1 MDIFDEDLLKFW
13 ETLNKNNVRYI
24 MIGGFAV
31 NMQGFSRTTGD
42 VDLWLK
48 DELQNRKNLRRSFTE
63 LGYGDFDSIETMQ
76 FAAGWTSFY
85 IAHGLEL
92 DILTS
97 MIGLE
102 NMSFDECYEMS
113 TIADLNGI
121 KVPFLH
127 INHLIENKKAVS
139 SPKDLIDVIE
149 PEKIKNHL
157 DKHPKP

>member
-1 MDIFDEDLLKFW
+1 MDIFDEELLQFW
-13 ETLNKNNVRYI
+13 EILNKNSVCYI

-48 DELQNRKNLRRSFTE
+48 DELQNRKNLRKAFNE
-63 LGYGDFDSIETMQ
+63 LGYGDFASLETMQ
-76 FAAGWTSFY
+76 FVAGWTSFS

-97 MIGLE
+97 MVGLE
-102 NMSFDECYEMS
+102 NLSFDECYNKAS
-113 TIADLNGI
+113 IADFNGI

-127 INHLIENKKAVS
+127 INHLIENKKVIAR
-139 SPKDLIDVIE
+139 PKDLIDVIE
-149 PEKIKNHL
+149 LEKIK
-157 DKHPKP
+157 KYSEKK

>member
-1 MDIFDEDLLKFW
+1 MDIFDEELLKFW

-48 DELQNRKNLRRSFTE
+48 DELQNRKNLRISFSE
-63 LGYGDFDSIETMQ
+63 LGYGDFDSLETMQ
-76 FAAGWTSFY
+76 FVAGWTQFY
-85 IAHGLEL
+85 IANGLYL

-97 MIGLE
+97 MVGLE
-102 NMSFDECYEMS
+102 NLSFDECYDMS
-113 TIADLNGI
+113 NIADLNGI

-127 INHLIENKKAVS
+127 INHLIENKRAVGR
-139 SPKDLIDVIE
+139 PKDLIDIIE
-149 PEKIKNHL
+149 LEKIKSYSG
-157 DKHPKP
+157 KKSK